1 MREEGCPW
9 EVESGVQMG
18 GEALGGWKGWECSQV
33 LLFALKRCLEPR
45 SSTLNP

>member
-1 MREEGCPW
+1 MGG
-9 EVESGVQMG
+9 GVWGSDG

-33 LLFALKRCLEPR
+33 LLFVLKRCLEPR